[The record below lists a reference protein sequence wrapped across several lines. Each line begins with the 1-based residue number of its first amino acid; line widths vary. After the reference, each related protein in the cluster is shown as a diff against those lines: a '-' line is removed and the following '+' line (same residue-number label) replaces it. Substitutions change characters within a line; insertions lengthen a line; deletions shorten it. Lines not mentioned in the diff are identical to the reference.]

1 MGSPMIEVEVH
12 PKVYEELEESRF
24 WYEEHAKGLGTDFL
38 KEVEHGIETIRTS
51 STVWPWYDKQ
61 KQVRRFIIHRFPF
74 AIIFRRRKD
83 LIQIFAVMHLRR
95 HPDYWKNRLKNY

>member
-1 MGSPMIEVEVH
+1 MGRPVLKVEIH
-12 PKVYEELEESRF
+12 PKVYEELEESRS
-24 WYEEHAKGLGTDFL
+24 WYEEQAKGLGRDFL
-38 KEVEHGIETIRTS
+38 KEVDRAIETIRTS

-74 AIIFRRRKD
+74 AIIYRRMKN

-95 HPDYWKNRLKNY
+95 HPDYWKKRLD